1 MTDKTSGQTRRA
13 LLADCGAAGLGLL
26 AFPGLSGAMTFQ
38 GKAAPIIGGDSI
50 ETAGGFDAA
59 AFAQQF
65 NQFSPEYGPHF
76 KDIYRHMRAHC
87 PVAHTDE
94 RGGYWV
100 VTRYADV
107 MRVDSD
113 DEAFS
118 SLYGVLPSPNPD
130 PPTGG
135 SGSVAEQRTGP
146 LAAYPSGPNGEA
158 PRLSI
163 LPLELDPPL
172 HGPYRQ
178 ALDPLFAPHRVTE
191 LAPWLLALT
200 HQLIDAIIETG
211 EGDFSRDLSTPLA
224 GISTMKFL
232 GLPLE
237 DWSDYAWFI
246 QTSQGG
252 SSSVEPRTKNL
263 SGRELIERVA
273 AEVVRQRTQPVVGGA
288 IAHLLDATVDGRKL
302 DSWEIEAYVFLI
314 VGNLSATQACMG
326 SGFVWLSRNPAE
338 RRRLAET
345 PDLMPQAI
353 EEFLRV
359 FPPRQAF
366 SRTVM
371 HDVELAGQSLKRG
384 DRVLLCWVSG
394 NLDEAEFENS
404 EEVDFDRANKR
415 HMTFGLGSHRCM
427 APDVVRLEFRILFE
441 QMLRRMPDFLVEEDE
456 LRSSPVPAVVAGYER
471 VPFTFPPGKKAGGP
485 RIADDPDGPL
495 HD

>member
-1 MTDKTSGQTRRA
+1 M
-13 LLADCGAAGLGLL
+13 GLL
-26 AFPGLSGAMTFQ
+26 ALPGSSMAMRLQ
-38 GKAAPIIGGDSI
+38 GKMAPITDH
-50 ETAGGFDAA
+50 GFDVAT
-59 AFAQQF
+59 FAQHF

-76 KDIYRHMRAHC
+76 KDIYRQMRAHC
-87 PVAHTDE
+87 PVARTDE
-94 RGGYWV
+94 LGGSWV
-100 VTRYADV
+100 LTRYADV

-130 PPTGG
+130 PPKDG
-135 SGSVAEQRTGP
+135 SGPVGEQRTGP
-146 LAAYPSGPNGEA
+146 LTAYPPGPNGEA

-178 ALDPLFAPHRVTE
+178 ALDPLFAPHRVTD
-191 LAPWLLALT
+191 LSPWLFALT
-200 HQLIDAIIETG
+200 DQLIDAIIEKG
-211 EGDFSRDLSTPLA
+211 EGDFSRDLATPLA
-224 GISTMKFL
+224 GMFTMKFL

-237 DWSDYAWFI
+237 DWSDYAWFV

-252 SSSVEPRTKNL
+252 SSSVQPRTKGL
-263 SGRELIERVA
+263 SGPELRERVT
-273 AEVVRQRTQPVVGGA
+273 AEVVRQRAHPVAGGA

-302 DSWEIEAYVFLI
+302 DSWEIEAYLWLI

-326 SGFVWLSRNPAE
+326 SSFVWLSRNPE
-338 RRRLAET
+338 QRRRLAET

-359 FPPRQAF
+359 FSPRQVF

-371 HDVELAGQSLKRG
+371 DDVELAGQSLKRG

-394 NLDEAEFENS
+394 NLDEAEFENP

-415 HMTFGLGSHRCM
+415 HMAFGLGSHRCM
-427 APDVVRLEFRILFE
+427 APDVVRLEFRIMFE
-441 QMLRRMPDFLVEEDE
+441 QILSRMPDFRVEEAG
-456 LRSSPVPAVVAGYER
+456 LRPSPIPAVVAGYEH
-471 VPFTFPPGKKAGGP
+471 VPFVFMPGKPVGGP
-485 RIADDPDGPL
+485 ASRS
-495 HD
+495 

>member
-1 MTDKTSGQTRRA
+1 MDKTDGR
-13 LLADCGAAGLGLL
+13 
-26 AFPGLSGAMTFQ
+26 
-38 GKAAPIIGGDSI
+38 
-50 ETAGGFDAA
+50 FDAA
-59 AFAQQF
+59 TFAQQF
-65 NQFSPEYGPHF
+65 NHFSPEYGPHF
-76 KDIYRHMRAHC
+76 KEIYRHMRAHC

-94 RGGYWV
+94 VGGFWV
-100 VTRYADV
+100 VTRYADI
-107 MRVDSD
+107 MRAARDY
-113 DEAFS
+113 EAFS
-118 SLYGVLPSPNPD
+118 SRYGVTITPSVNPGT
-130 PPTGG
+130 PRQGFGLLGG
-135 SGSVAEQRTGP
+135 ERTGP
-146 LAAYPSGPNGEA
+146 LAAYPPGPNGEA
-158 PRLSI
+158 PRLSF

-172 HGPYRQ
+172 HGPYRK
-178 ALDPLFAPHRVTE
+178 AIDPLFSPHAVTE

-200 HQLIDAIIETG
+200 DQLIDAIIEKG

-224 GISTMKFL
+224 SIWTMKFL

-246 QTSQGG
+246 QSANGG
-252 SSSVEPRTKNL
+252 SGSVQPRTK
-263 SGRELIERVA
+263 SPSERELRERVA
-273 AEVVRQRTQPVVGGA
+273 AEVVRQRTQPMAGGA
-288 IAHLLDATVDGRKL
+288 ITHLLDATVDGRKL